1 MLETKSFDEWSATAP
16 AADPQAKIKGYADYL
31 RTSYFKAGQLNDDVE
46 GQILQGVQ
54 ARAQADG
61 LITDEDDDETKNQK
75 LLDLSSPLAPAD
87 ADAQFLLD
95 HYSYDYGLDSDEYLN
110 KAATLRKYFAMKK
123 VNPSALPEVEGLVGD
138 LLADKEAV
146 KRARVAAVDRGDVQL
161 VAVDEPDG
169 RQIYTGAETKS
180 ETVKGQIDS
189 LLSRGAIASTDLGR
203 VNELIAPING
213 GAATAAENSRF
224 SIFAN
229 TLDELAKADPK
240 LGKAISDS
248 AQSLRRA
255 QEVRLMGAGEKAF
268 EGFKQV
274 ALGTPAEVLETAF
287 NVVTGKAFQPAAPI
301 EADPVSSLVGNEA
314 LLKRGYTE
322 NEIRRFTTDYLK
334 RAGGPAY
341 RADKPE
347 SGIDLDSLGNPIIA
361 PQLLPNK
368 AMFDK
373 ALLAAPLNEEQKQ
386 AAQFSRQAQLESSAP
401 TLARLIVENDSDGA
415 AAFAQAKAAGRSD
428 AQFVEDWVSKNGE
441 NYSGLFERTQQFGS
455 TIANV
460 IASIPFGI
468 AALAGSK
475 NAVGVMA
482 DFQKDQND
490 RQEYSRLMGDEY
502 GLGFQIL
509 NTVPQVATDI
519 LATIGTSGGYIGLK
533 SALKGGTR
541 GMMRAALRNA
551 ATRVAPEVA
560 VGLREVAEAGKV
572 SSMGRVLR
580 DLGEDW
586 AVKLNKVELFAPQFA
601 TTFTRSA
608 SSSYVSIY
616 NQLPETMSHE
626 EKHRNAIGYAI
637 GSGLSTAVITTG
649 LSFLGRGAVED
660 VATNRF
666 RALLTGAD
674 EAAAGTKA
682 IPLDKLTFR
691 QAKILN
697 SELKGIAGQVS
708 DASLKKELAS
718 NISNAYKT
726 YFRNVF
732 DGAINEGFEE
742 TLDQAINAKIE
753 AAATN
758 QDIPISELANQL
770 WNSFVIGG
778 ALGGASPA
786 VAQLAS
792 KPQLSDTTIGLQA
805 TADTLKRTAEKL
817 RQSGSVM
824 TAEVI
829 ERQYNDAWTKLN
841 DSRASDLQR
850 QQQREEK
857 EPVTAAAD
865 PNTKT
870 MASATDK
877 RLDDLV
883 NERVT
888 YLGSTGYVEYDP
900 KDPNKVILKL
910 DKPLYGG
917 ETFIN
922 LGTATDLASSNISI
936 DVPTLSFLEEDT
948 NGLPAGAPTVVR
960 ESRRLVLPTKEQVQ
974 ATPDLVEPVY
984 GEDGALNY
992 IRVKGARYIDDPT
1005 GSTLDVQIRFTQ
1017 QDTKKPK
1024 GKQKAKEPKLA
1035 STKYQV
1041 KKLVQHYGIDVPEA
1055 NIVEEV
1061 PEIAPTYGELNG
1073 KAVKFGKLSGRIL
1086 IEDDDAYIVYDK
1098 PIVQGANTIERVRL
1112 GNRFEA
1118 ARVVSTT
1125 PKLLATKEKVGDIPA
1140 GTPKVVVGGVDY
1152 ALPYVPIGGAELQ
1165 VEFKLSRDEEGR
1177 VIGVTIPYLTAVNNP
1192 ASRITDWVE
1201 GSEDIIRDLAAHYG
1215 FDVSPVEPM
1224 PEADEVD
1231 QFIERV
1237 EAYYAG
1243 EQGLDVTLSEAI
1255 QEVEGREMT
1264 LQEQYDFL
1272 YDGIEQKIAELE
1284 AGLKQKPEAVGG
1296 TLAQRAAVASR
1307 KEANDR
1313 RAAFYKKQA
1322 KLNAR
1327 LSAKALA
1334 QYKKLANK
1342 IKGINQ
1348 EIEALTASNLSE
1360 QEKAIELDRLNG
1372 ELDNTRQN
1380 LVGLSEGQV
1389 KLFEEVTSE
1398 REALMASDETFQT
1411 QERIRQ
1417 LKAELERLETY
1428 WTDENPALT
1437 EEVNRTANNDDNNLD
1452 ENDTVLESKII
1463 ALKDSMDPKV
1473 SFAYG
1478 ALQSMSVRRIAYNTG
1493 IFVDSIES
1501 AIEAAKQQIADVMSH
1516 IAEIGSASEYS
1527 NALLAQASKII
1538 SRGEQVVATLNIR
1551 LADSIAA
1558 VETAM
1563 AESVA
1568 NDFNMGE
1575 TLLIGTS
1582 MNPRE
1587 GEFARVRLALE
1598 DAEGQQYSKFIGFT
1612 ADGFKIGDNENGF
1625 LGDPT
1630 EQDMEQMRDVFGPQ
1644 GQMVLDLMVRLGP
1657 YASKLPPDKQSE
1669 AIQDGIRL
1677 ILSTLKDSIV
1687 PVTFQDK
1694 LYRLLE
1700 NSQRYASNFNR
1711 LGNAIEQR
1719 GVKAIADLVNIPYE
1733 FLLKSLKKTKAGL
1746 KDRVTEAKDINDEI
1760 YQKSI
1765 ERLYL
1770 TTLIKGDVSKLSLT
1784 NLVKELLVQDA
1795 DRGKS
1800 DLNAIVDKQRAPL
1813 FLLEKEGIGVRVFF
1827 NGRKRHTLENPTV
1840 AIVDYDAVLKSL
1852 SEVPVSDILAKETLL
1867 EGAGAKQ
1874 SESFTRLWG
1883 HVSPLNLKDFLA
1895 TFFDSN
1901 GVALDPKTV
1910 AENINRT
1917 TQSKTVSL
1925 FQTSAETR
1933 SQALVVLKGLS
1944 KRTAPLA
1951 IEDISQAFK
1960 GKMAVIEGKRQP
1972 RFSPDE
1978 VAQLT
1983 ADIGT
1988 IVGRKKVN
1996 IDIDTIVDVFEG
2008 GQVFEKSVSEFV
2020 TQLQKRGAPIASLAI
2035 NNVETSQH
2043 NAAAKAK
2050 VELRNATRQVRDTRK
2065 EINDLVDQ
2073 IERSEAEPAQAARKL
2088 IEQLRNIA
2096 VAELDAQ
2103 AEELFLMLD
2112 ADKEITNEERES
2124 NTLAIAQI
2132 LKGDIASAIKF
2143 ATRQVTAGIKTKG
2156 ELKFKS
2162 LARTELKGKKL
2173 SVERWGKSLYRTAN
2187 EARLFDLAVEGGK
2200 ILDLGG
2206 LGQQVAGF
2214 HTIQNGL
2221 PYNAFS
2227 QSNVGLV
2234 NNGDQYVDPRQYVAS
2249 KNAELRSAVRAKY
2262 PPFGYF
2268 KRSEKLT
2275 DNKGQ
2280 PALVYVIGNK
2290 EYRTMKSKA
2299 QRGVT
2304 SVVSKDEKG
2313 KEVITEV
2320 GSVYYPVIM
2329 DEQFGGPVSGVF
2341 TNDYVITKAQMLDLL
2356 DKEISVFLPSNVS
2369 VEINPS
2375 LSIGVDEN
2383 KRTKVSKHT
2392 LTGLCGDTDLYNT
2405 DPRSAEHFGST
2416 RAEPDE
2422 YGNKRATRGE
2432 QSRTKALKMFFL
2444 GTYRYFNNLVTKR
2457 PYREEY
2463 SKSVLQVRKIVATVI
2478 ASGDERFGRLENDA
2492 SGRVDELFVDVEQM
2506 YGAKFAN
2513 YAIATQIYSDIK
2525 KSFDQAPVKAALE
2538 DWLRA
2543 KKLLGRDLFDPEVL
2557 DNLPPEYTKEALH
2570 NAALSSFVSKTDL
2583 KNYLNKFFRVIP
2595 DEGSA
2600 ASGVSDADVGAEF
2613 ERNARAAF
2621 LSLDKLSGDMLYRGL
2636 LEELFDAN
2644 WKISGAAYGGA
2655 PSTTMHSAIA
2665 SYTRSRATTYTKQ
2678 IANENKL
2685 KVEALGMLDAEGE
2698 ADPYQDLRDSWRGSE
2713 RNDEKALEERKEL
2726 LMRASQAFASDTVSD
2741 ADRFIV
2747 ELNNNP
2753 EMQQVLRNIARDQFR
2768 DGAAIAALPFTPFM
2782 DHFMSRITSNQKEAI
2797 LLLQGLESNKI
2808 EGGQE
2813 IAGMLLKQ
2821 DFYTTAK
2828 LDTPLRRFV
2837 SELMKVQLTGTTAK
2851 ERDRLVNDIVKA
2863 YSNENLEGVDKE
2875 NIGRVSKR
2883 RVVDTLRFVAKAM
2896 ESVSGQVR
2904 DANIEKTKIQNDIDE
2919 VVETQRRSM
2928 RFLAAVLGME
2938 EEAPAS
2944 YKETKRLKEGATE
2957 LLQKVKPARNMLAP
2971 SIKERVIATAKRE
2984 LAEVG
2989 LLIESNATKSRLIE
3003 ENIERVSQLQRELE
3017 VLDGYA
3023 AKVDRVKANPSDK
3036 ISFPTE
3042 FEDAIDKGVSGLTNL
3057 ARYLDKNTNLIRVQD
3072 IVEYTEQV
3080 RKKVSASSIR
3090 ANVARNAQTQEAQR
3104 LEQLK
3109 DRLSSTLQLMEQ
3121 QNPYILLD
3129 EIINS
3134 ISFAE
3139 DQIAEFQKQK
3149 QGVNKKL
3156 VGVLAKAY
3164 ASVKTDEHYKNF
3176 VAVVRLHPVVL
3187 AQKKAAGEAL
3197 TPEQLAVLNA
3207 ADREAMLM
3215 ALEDR
3220 ASAALNRLAT
3230 SKAVREGIAEAQER
3244 QKAFK
3249 QRTVELTPEGSR
3261 LLTEMNYGSP
3271 TGETDFDGFRSTM
3284 FGHVNKVLKRG
3295 DKSLSEIDPSLRD
3308 QARVANID
3316 AAARLGLRSGEPD
3329 SVLVALRMI
3338 QSSGTPLERAVASLL
3353 LSAPDLVRS
3362 TNIILGDYSS
3372 AVAGLYDPESKTV
3385 IINMSDSNGRG
3396 LANVLLH
3403 EYIHAVTRQ
3412 IIENPTTEQQRQAVA
3427 RINQLRLLADKMY
3440 RESGRNSLAIEL
3452 GLESN
3457 IEFITYALT
3466 VPEFASMLRSF
3477 KPADQRSLFR
3487 RVIDSIRQ
3495 MFSRLVGRQPE
3506 VEAETLNALDE
3517 LFNFAKMSLGHANSF
3532 NISARREAARA
3543 IDKVDQAVADI
3554 AQRMMDTP
3562 VLDFYQSVEEGAA
3575 AQAEAA
3581 TQEFVPKDA
3590 EAANNFALANIRSV
3604 LPEGYTVEA
3613 VTDLGI
3619 GVLGSRRRKPNTVL
3633 VNPISVGS
3641 IVAGKS
3647 KDNAL
3652 LALRAA
3658 VDHEIAHLEANKLLS
3673 SRDYEQIANELG
3685 EDVLNQ
3691 IADKYYSL
3699 VEPDRKLRAER
3710 IAIARQTGEL
3720 SNLDLASEW
3729 VRMQIE
3735 RMAFGTTAE
3744 DNLALLLDKPNL
3756 LQRIIDGVREYIKS
3770 LRSNFNKMPS
3780 AGTAARISMASRELR
3795 KLRNGG
3801 VLPKGDAPQ
3810 VGSYGDSD
3818 AFLVALDDDQTDE
3831 NMDRTSYMLPIA
3843 TTPAKQSRITKVW
3856 EKILDKVYMNFGAK
3870 LKELVD
3876 IRDGTFA
3883 EVQLDMEWFSRKFP
3897 KLRDEALAKGVDIE
3911 DIGMLLG
3918 TRKPIVSDAV
3928 ESAIKREVGAYLA
3941 ANANRNDKAAV
3952 QREADELNLKRYR
3965 EEAAKVSEQFRI
3977 RQEAMENTLRSQ
3989 GFGELV
3995 DTAVEFRQRIS
4006 RFKVGIGFDETN
4018 DVYLT
4023 RTYRY
4028 FTSEAYRLAV
4038 RNGLV
4043 IKDENGNDIDFK
4055 VLRLQAAKLMFEADT
4070 LKAATYPMTDE
4081 QINNSV
4087 LKQLDDYLDEL
4098 DEKHAANAK
4107 YDGVKALNRDL
4118 NILKNKKD
4126 IDDRITK
4133 LLGDVADPFEN
4144 GIRTIYSV
4152 ARLSANNQFQKDF
4165 AERALKL
4172 GLASRVKEEGMVEL
4186 FSERFDPKYGP
4197 MAGLYVRE
4205 DIAKAVEELF
4215 GSRGSN
4221 ESAATGLINSLGRR
4235 LSYFSGLT
4243 ITAKTS
4249 LSVGFYA
4256 RNIVGGTLLLT
4267 SNGIIPT
4274 SGNFV
4279 EAAKLTWNAHTKN
4292 AVGGMDQ
4299 DRRNLLRRLTELQVV
4314 RDEVNGRIAY
4324 DMLRGFASGTEQEF
4338 DETFNAILKAQ
4349 ATGDE
4354 STAKSIMEKL
4364 QVPID
4369 KTVSFTQQLNNVVD
4383 GFFRTYAFL
4392 HEMENLREDFPDKQN
4407 SELEVMAAR
4416 KVKLTMP
4423 THSQQMDFAK
4433 AFNKSP
4439 FAMVLVPFM
4448 RWKSEVLRIAVN
4460 IPMLALE
4467 EINSG
4472 NAGQRARGIK
4482 RLAGFTLTSSPIA
4495 GTILGGFFSILF
4507 GALRDDEEDDE
4518 NRELTREE
4526 IAVLREGLPQWQR
4539 SHGIHA
4545 RLVGGKVQIIDMTNI
4560 LPFSQFSD
4568 IYTLISEGVTTGK
4581 GVNAKA
4587 IASYLSSEMLGT
4599 QIAFT
4604 AASEV
4609 ANNRDDFGNK
4619 IYLDEDTAVQAT
4631 IKMLAH
4637 FGKGTLAPAIGT
4649 KALSILRPGEQ
4660 DRLEIVL
4667 GELTG
4672 ARPNLYEKTEI
4683 VRRGLSRIKEGSDEA
4698 VMLRSAVS
4706 SGRAASRDEIED
4718 SINRYQDALNR
4729 NQRRLQEFLKFS
4741 GEIGL
4746 SQKDIAVAAKT
4757 IGISQQTLADAMIG
4771 RRLTWKPNA
4780 AFLNKVEYNVKQVG
4794 EDDPA
4799 ERVKQILEIVR
4810 DRPTFMPVAD

>member
-1 MLETKSFDEWSATAP
+1 M
-16 AADPQAKIKGYADYL
+16 I
-31 RTSYFKAGQLNDDVE
+31 
-46 GQILQGVQ
+46 
-54 ARAQADG
+54 
-61 LITDEDDDETKNQK
+61 
-75 LLDLSSPLAPAD
+75 
-87 ADAQFLLD
+87 
-95 HYSYDYGLDSDEYLN
+95 
-110 KAATLRKYFAMKK
+110 
-123 VNPSALPEVEGLVGD
+123 
-138 LLADKEAV
+138 
-146 KRARVAAVDRGDVQL
+146 
-161 VAVDEPDG
+161 
-169 RQIYTGAETKS
+169 
-180 ETVKGQIDS
+180 
-189 LLSRGAIASTDLGR
+189 
-203 VNELIAPING
+203 
-213 GAATAAENSRF
+213 
-224 SIFAN
+224 
-229 TLDELAKADPK
+229 
-240 LGKAISDS
+240 
-248 AQSLRRA
+248 
-255 QEVRLMGAGEKAF
+255 
-268 EGFKQV
+268 
-274 ALGTPAEVLETAF
+274 
-287 NVVTGKAFQPAAPI
+287 
-301 EADPVSSLVGNEA
+301 
-314 LLKRGYTE
+314 
-322 NEIRRFTTDYLK
+322 
-334 RAGGPAY
+334 
-341 RADKPE
+341 
-347 SGIDLDSLGNPIIA
+347 
-361 PQLLPNK
+361 
-368 AMFDK
+368 
-373 ALLAAPLNEEQKQ
+373 
-386 AAQFSRQAQLESSAP
+386 
-401 TLARLIVENDSDGA
+401 
-415 AAFAQAKAAGRSD
+415 
-428 AQFVEDWVSKNGE
+428 
-441 NYSGLFERTQQFGS
+441 
-455 TIANV
+455 
-460 IASIPFGI
+460 
-468 AALAGSK
+468 
-475 NAVGVMA
+475 
-482 DFQKDQND
+482 
-490 RQEYSRLMGDEY
+490 
-502 GLGFQIL
+502 
-509 NTVPQVATDI
+509 
-519 LATIGTSGGYIGLK
+519 
-533 SALKGGTR
+533 
-541 GMMRAALRNA
+541 
-551 ATRVAPEVA
+551 
-560 VGLREVAEAGKV
+560 
-572 SSMGRVLR
+572 
-580 DLGEDW
+580 
-586 AVKLNKVELFAPQFA
+586 
-601 TTFTRSA
+601 
-608 SSSYVSIY
+608 
-616 NQLPETMSHE
+616 
-626 EKHRNAIGYAI
+626 
-637 GSGLSTAVITTG
+637 
-649 LSFLGRGAVED
+649 
-660 VATNRF
+660 
-666 RALLTGAD
+666 
-674 EAAAGTKA
+674 
-682 IPLDKLTFR
+682 
-691 QAKILN
+691 
-697 SELKGIAGQVS
+697 
-708 DASLKKELAS
+708 
-718 NISNAYKT
+718 
-726 YFRNVF
+726 
-732 DGAINEGFEE
+732 
-742 TLDQAINAKIE
+742 
-753 AAATN
+753 
-758 QDIPISELANQL
+758 
-770 WNSFVIGG
+770 
-778 ALGGASPA
+778 
-786 VAQLAS
+786 
-792 KPQLSDTTIGLQA
+792 
-805 TADTLKRTAEKL
+805 
-817 RQSGSVM
+817 
-824 TAEVI
+824 
-829 ERQYNDAWTKLN
+829 
-841 DSRASDLQR
+841 
-850 QQQREEK
+850 
-857 EPVTAAAD
+857 
-865 PNTKT
+865 
-870 MASATDK
+870 
-877 RLDDLV
+877 
-883 NERVT
+883 
-888 YLGSTGYVEYDP
+888 
-900 KDPNKVILKL
+900 
-910 DKPLYGG
+910 
-917 ETFIN
+917 
-922 LGTATDLASSNISI
+922 
-936 DVPTLSFLEEDT
+936 
-948 NGLPAGAPTVVR
+948 
-960 ESRRLVLPTKEQVQ
+960 
-974 ATPDLVEPVY
+974 
-984 GEDGALNY
+984 
-992 IRVKGARYIDDPT
+992 
-1005 GSTLDVQIRFTQ
+1005 
-1017 QDTKKPK
+1017 
-1024 GKQKAKEPKLA
+1024 
-1035 STKYQV
+1035 
-1041 KKLVQHYGIDVPEA
+1041 
-1055 NIVEEV
+1055 
-1061 PEIAPTYGELNG
+1061 
-1073 KAVKFGKLSGRIL
+1073 
-1086 IEDDDAYIVYDK
+1086 
-1098 PIVQGANTIERVRL
+1098 
-1112 GNRFEA
+1112 
-1118 ARVVSTT
+1118 
-1125 PKLLATKEKVGDIPA
+1125 
-1140 GTPKVVVGGVDY
+1140 GGVDY
-1152 ALPYVPIGGAELQ
+1152 ALPYVPIGGTELQ

-1224 PEADEVD
+1224 PEADDVN

-1284 AGLKQKPEAVGG
+1284 AGIKQKPEAVGG
-1296 TLAQRAAVASR
+1296 TLAQRAAEASR
-1307 KEANDR
+1307 KEASDR

-1327 LSAKALA
+1327 LNAKTLA
-1334 QYKKLANK
+1334 QFKKLANK
-1342 IKGINQ
+1342 IKDINQ
-1348 EIEALTASNLSE
+1348 EIKALESSSLGE
-1360 QEKAIELDRLNG
+1360 QEKAIELNRLNG
-1372 ELDNTRQN
+1372 ELDNTRQS
-1380 LVGLSEGQV
+1380 LIGLSNDQV
-1389 KLFEEVTSE
+1389 KLFEEVTAE

-1417 LKAELERLETY
+1417 LKAELGRLESY
-1428 WTDENPALT
+1428 WADENPALT
-1437 EEVNRTANNDDNNLD
+1437 EDINRTANNDDNNLD

-1493 IFVDSIES
+1493 VFVDSIES

-1516 IAEIGSASEYS
+1516 VAEIGSASEYS

-1538 SRGEQVVATLNIR
+1538 SRGEQVVATLNIQ

-1558 VETAM
+1558 VESAM

-1669 AIQDGIRL
+1669 AIQDGTRL

-1874 SESFTRLWG
+1874 SESLARLWG

-1910 AENINRT
+1910 AENINVANRFKVT
-1917 TQSKTVSL
+1917 DQFLSSV
-1925 FQTSAETR
+1925 ETR
-1933 SQALVVLKGLS
+1933 SQALVVLKELS
-1944 KRTAPLA
+1944 KRTAPMT
-1951 IEDISQAFK
+1951 IGDVTQALEK
-1960 GKMAVIEGKRQP
+1960 KATVVDGKRQP
-1972 RFSPDE
+1972 RFTREE
-1978 VAQLT
+1978 VVQLT
-1983 ADIGT
+1983 TDIGV
-1988 IVGRKKVN
+1988 ILGRKDV
-1996 IDIDTIVDVFEG
+1996 DIDKIIATLER
-2008 GQVFEKSVSEFV
+2008 GQDLVSPQTVTTFV
-2020 TQLQKRGAPIASLAI
+2020 SQLQKRGAPVASLAI
-2035 NNVETSQH
+2035 NSVETSQH

-2162 LARTELKGKKL
+2162 LTRTELKGKKL

-2187 EARLFDLAVEGGK
+2187 EARLFDLAVESGK

-2234 NNGDQYVDPRQYVAS
+2234 NNGDEYVDPRQYVAS

-2275 DNKGQ
+2275 DNKGK

-2304 SVVSKDEKG
+2304 SVVSKDDKG

-2320 GSVYYPVIM
+2320 DSVYYPVIL

-2375 LSIGVDEN
+2375 LSIEVDEN
-2383 KRTKVSKHT
+2383 KRTKVSKRT

-2405 DPRSAEHFGST
+2405 DSRSAEHFSST
-2416 RAEPDE
+2416 RAELDE
-2422 YGNKRATRGE
+2422 YGSMRATRGE
-2432 QSRTKALKMFFL
+2432 QASTKALKTFFL
-2444 GTYRYFNNLVTKR
+2444 GTYRYFNDLVTKR
-2457 PYREEY
+2457 PYRDEY
-2463 SKSVLQVRKIVATVI
+2463 SKNILKVRETVASVVAF
-2478 ASGDERFGRLENDA
+2478 GGERFGRLESDV
-2492 SGRVDELFVDVEQM
+2492 SGRVDELFADAQQM
-2506 YGAKFAN
+2506 YGAQFAH
-2513 YAIATQIYSDIK
+2513 YAIAAQVYSDIK
-2525 KSFDQAPVKAALE
+2525 KSFDQTPVKEALS
-2538 DWLRA
+2538 DWLRV
-2543 KKLLGRDLFDPEVL
+2543 KNLLGRDLFDPEVL

-2570 NAALSSFVSKTDL
+2570 NAALSSFVAKTDL
-2583 KNYLNKFFRVIP
+2583 KNYLNKFFKVMP
-2595 DEGSA
+2595 DKGSA
-2600 ASGVSDADVGAEF
+2600 ASGISDVDVGAEF

-2621 LSLDKLSGDMLYRGL
+2621 LSLDKLSSDMLYRGL

-2644 WKISGAAYGGA
+2644 WKINGAAYNGA
-2655 PSTTMHSAIA
+2655 PSTTRHSGITK
-2665 SYTRSRATTYTKQ
+2665 YIKSRATTYAKK

-2685 KVEALGMLDAEGE
+2685 KTESVGLYDEEGE
-2698 ADPYQDLRDSWRGSE
+2698 ADPYENIKSSLRGAEMDSEAAASE
-2713 RNDEKALEERKEL
+2713 QKEL
-2726 LMRASQAFASDTVSD
+2726 LRRANEAFASDTISD
-2741 ADRFIV
+2741 TDKFIV
-2747 ELNNNP
+2747 ELNNNT
-2753 EMQQVLRNIARDQFR
+2753 EMQQVLRNIVRDQFR
-2768 DGAAIAALPFTPFM
+2768 DGAALSALPFTPFM
-2782 DHFMSRITSNQKEAI
+2782 DQFMSRIARNQREAI
-2797 LLLQGLESNKI
+2797 LLLQGLSSNKI
-2808 EGGQE
+2808 QGGQE
-2813 IAGMLLKQ
+2813 IAGMLLKK

-2837 SELMKVQLTGTTAK
+2837 SELMKVQLTGITAK

-2863 YSNENLEGVDKE
+2863 YSNENLEGIDEE

-2904 DANIEKTKIQNDIDE
+2904 DANIEKTKIQNDIDG

-2971 SIKERVIATAKRE
+2971 SIKERVIATAKKE
-2984 LAEVG
+2984 LAEVS

-3057 ARYLDKNTNLIRVQD
+3057 ARYLDKNANLIRVQD

-3139 DQIAEFQKQK
+3139 DQIAELQKQK

-3164 ASVKTDEHYKNF
+3164 SSVKTDEHYKNF

-3197 TPEQLAVLNA
+3197 TPEQLAVLSA

-3249 QRTVELTPEGSR
+3249 QRTVKLTPERSR

-3284 FGHVNKVLKRG
+3284 FRHVNKILKGG

-3562 VLDFYQSVEEGAA
+3562 VLDFYRSVEEGAA

-3581 TQEFVPKDA
+3581 TQEFVPADA
-3590 EAANNFALANIRSV
+3590 ESANNFALANIRSV

-3619 GVLGSRRRKPNTVL
+3619 GVLGSRRRKPDTVL
-3633 VNPISVGS
+3633 VNPTSIGS

-3647 KDNAL
+3647 RENAL
-3652 LALRAA
+3652 RALRAA
-3658 VDHEIAHLEANKLLS
+3658 VDHEVAHLAANKLFS
-3673 SRDYEQIANELG
+3673 AKDYEQIANDLG
-3685 EDVLNQ
+3685 EDMLNR

-3699 VEPDRKLRAER
+3699 LEPNRKLRAER
-3710 IAIARQTGEL
+3710 VAVARQTGEL
-3720 SNLDLASEW
+3720 LDIDLASEW

-3735 RMAFGTTAE
+3735 RMAFGKMSE

-3756 LQRIIDGVREYIKS
+3756 LQRIVAAVREYIKS
-3770 LRSNFNKMPS
+3770 LTTSFNKMPS

-3810 VGSYGDSD
+3810 AGSYGDSD
-3818 AFLVALDDDQTDE
+3818 AFLVALDDDQTNE

-3883 EVQLDMEWFSRKFP
+3883 EVQFDMEWFSRKFP
-3897 KLRDEALAKGVDIE
+3897 KLRDEALASGVDIE

-3928 ESAIKREVGAYLA
+3928 ESAIKREVGTYLT
-3941 ANANRNDKAAV
+3941 ANEKRTDKDSV
-3952 QREADELNLKRYR
+3952 RKEADALNLRRYR

-3977 RQEAMENTLRSQ
+3977 RQEAMENTLRAQ
-3989 GFGELV
+3989 GFGDLV

-4028 FTSEAYRLAV
+4028 FTSDAYRLAV

-4043 IKDENGNDIDFK
+4043 VKDENGNDIDFK
-4055 VLRLQAAKLMFEADT
+4055 VLRLQAAKMMFEADT
-4070 LKAATYPMTDE
+4070 LKAATQPMTDE
-4081 QINNSV
+4081 QINDSV
-4087 LKQLDDYLDEL
+4087 LKQLDDYLDDL
-4098 DEKHAANAK
+4098 DKRHKANTK
-4107 YDGVKALNRDL
+4107 YDGIGALNKDL
-4118 NILKNKKD
+4118 NILKNKKN
-4126 IDDRITK
+4126 IDDRLAK
-4133 LLGDVADPFEN
+4133 LLGDVTDPFEN
-4144 GIRTIYSV
+4144 AVRTAYSV

-4165 AERALKL
+4165 AERAVAL
-4172 GLASRVKEEGMVEL
+4172 GLASYTDQDGMVEL

-4205 DIAKAVEELF
+4205 DIADAVKELF
-4215 GSRGSN
+4215 GGRGSS
-4221 ESAATGLINSLGRR
+4221 ESTATGTINKLGKG

-4256 RNIVGGTLLLT
+4256 RNIVGGSLLLT
-4267 SNGIIPT
+4267 ANGILPLGG
-4274 SGNFV
+4274 SSV
-4279 EAAKLTWNAHTKN
+4279 EAMRLSMDAH
-4292 AVGGMDQ
+4292 V
-4299 DRRNLLRRLTELQVV
+4299 RRFASDDEARRYQLRRMTELQVV

-4324 DMLRGFASGTEQEF
+4324 DMLRGFSSGTEQEF

-4354 STAKSIMEKL
+4354 AIAKNVL
-4364 QVPID
+4364 QKFGGVLKTGLD
-4369 KTVSFTQQLNNVVD
+4369 KTTSAAQQLNNLID
-4383 GFFRTYAFL
+4383 GFFKVQAYL
-4392 HEMENLREDFPDKQN
+4392 HELANLREDYPDKSD

-4416 KVKLTMP
+4416 KVKMTMP
-4423 THSQQMDFAK
+4423 THSQQMDITK

-4439 FAMVLVPFM
+4439 FAMIAVPFM
-4448 RWKSEVLRIAVN
+4448 RWKTEVLRIAVN
-4460 IPMLALE
+4460 IPMLAME

-4482 RLAGFTLTSSPIA
+4482 RLGGFIA
-4495 GTILGGFFSILF
+4495 TFSLGGTVLGGLFSILF
-4507 GALRDDEEDDE
+4507 GALRDDEDDE
-4518 NRELTREE
+4518 NRQLTSEE
-4526 IAVLREGLPQWQR
+4526 MVALREGLPQWQR
-4539 SHGIHA
+4539 NHGIHA

-4560 LPFSQFSD
+4560 LPFSQFTD
-4568 IYTLISEGVTTGK
+4568 IARLIGEGVITGK
-4581 GVNAKA
+4581 GMNAKEV
-4587 IASYLSSEMLGT
+4587 ASYITGELLGT
-4599 QIAFT
+4599 QIAYT

-4609 ANNRDDFGNK
+4609 LENKDNFGNK
-4619 IYLDEDTAVQAT
+4619 IYLDEDTAFDASLKVIT
-4631 IKMLAH
+4631 H
-4637 FGKGTLAPAIGT
+4637 FAKGTLDPAVRSKVASAFRTGEKDT
-4649 KALSILRPGEQ
+4649 MEIL
-4660 DRLEIVL
+4660 L

-4672 ARPNLYEKTEI
+4672 ARPNLHEKSE
-4683 VRRGLSRIKEGSDEA
+4683 VLNRGLRRIKQGTDEA
-4698 VMLRSAVS
+4698 VMLRAPLS
-4706 SGRAASRDEIED
+4706 SGRAIDEEDVVD
-4718 SINRYQDALNR
+4718 SISKYQDALNR
-4729 NQRRLQEFLKFS
+4729 NQGRLQEFIKFAE
-4741 GEIGL
+4741 GIGL
-4746 SQKDIAVAAKT
+4746 DKKQIAISAKAV
-4757 IGISQQTLADAMIG
+4757 GISGQTLADAPLG
-4771 RRLTWKPNA
+4771 RRLAWRPNE
-4780 AFLNKVEYNVKQVG
+4780 AFFNKMKYNIETVG
-4794 EDDPA
+4794 EDDFA
-4799 ERVKQILEIVR
+4799 KRKAFI
-4810 DRPTFMPVAD
+4810 DDYFKSNRPVFYPTTD